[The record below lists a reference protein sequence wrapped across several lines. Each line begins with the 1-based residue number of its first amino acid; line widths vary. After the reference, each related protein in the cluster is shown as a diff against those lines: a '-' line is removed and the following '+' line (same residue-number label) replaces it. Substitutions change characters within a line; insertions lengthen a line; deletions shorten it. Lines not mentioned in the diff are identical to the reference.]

1 MPYIIGPGV
10 FHHTD
15 VLHYK
20 GDLPVVQHFNGP
32 GQWIEDMHVAVAKSG
47 LQNRDVRQH
56 EEMRHI

>member
-10 FHHTD
+10 FHHND

-32 GQWIEDMHVAVAKSG
+32 GQWVNGLKICMLRWPNLACKIEMSD
-47 LQNRDVRQH
+47 NTRR
-56 EEMRHI
+56 